1 VVFLLLQFDFLC
13 LGDMSLCSSWFQF
26 LLEGVLLCLSF
37 IKCLIHQKKKKTVVA
52 VVGGGVY
59 GLVVLSIIGF
69 LIFWQR
75 EGVKDSG
82 FSDGTCYGPA
92 G

>member
-1 VVFLLLQFDFLC
+1 LQQLVPVFIGGCIVVFELYKVFN
-13 LGDMSLCSSWFQF
+13 SS
-26 LLEGVLLCLSF
+26 
-37 IKCLIHQKKKKTVVA
+37 KKKKTVVA